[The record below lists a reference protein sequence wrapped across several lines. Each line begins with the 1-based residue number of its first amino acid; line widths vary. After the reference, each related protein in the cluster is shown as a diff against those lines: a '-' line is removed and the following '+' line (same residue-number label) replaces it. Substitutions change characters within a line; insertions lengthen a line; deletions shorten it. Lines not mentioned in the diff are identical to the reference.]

1 MLALILSPFYVAIIY
16 WVCRRWYK
24 FISALNI
31 KNKRLDFWLKH
42 FSWSMF
48 LLTIFIG
55 LAFILP
61 EDNFLRRPLFKIGAY
76 WLGISLYLILYVAL
90 IDLLRWIY
98 SKVFKDKY
106 NDFYARTICTLLI
119 IVLTGVTSIYGIIN
133 AKIVRT
139 TEYEITINK
148 DGGNFKEMTIA
159 MFGDPQ
165 FGYNIGEY
173 HLKQAVDIINKND
186 VDIVCVAGDI
196 FDNQYSAIK
205 HPDKLIELFN
215 QIKSKYGMY
224 AVLGNH
230 DVEEPI
236 LCGFTFNDDDLENKL
251 ASKEMLEFIRKS
263 GMVLLYDENVIIND
277 SVNLYGRADQE
288 RPNLGNIT
296 RKESGDIFKEVDTT
310 KPLFVLD
317 HEPREYDE
325 LEKAGVD
332 LMMAGHTH
340 DGQLWPTK
348 IATDIIWENAYG
360 LWVKNA
366 FHAITTS
373 GLGLFGPNMRVGTIA
388 EVCIIHVKF
397 REVVIPIFL
406 YN

>member
-106 NDFYARTICTLLI
+106 NDFYARTICALLI

-186 VDIVCVAGDI
+186 VDIVCVVGDI

-205 HPDKLIELFN
+205 NPDKLIDLFN

-236 LCGFTFNDDDLENKL
+236 LCGFTFNDDDIKNKL
-251 ASKEMLEFIRKS
+251 ASKEMLDFIRKS
-263 GMVLLYDENVIIND
+263 GMVLLYDENVIINN

-296 RKESGDIFKEVDTT
+296 RKESGDLFKEVDVS
-310 KPLFVLD
+310 KPIMVLD

-340 DGQLWPTK
+340 DGQLLPTK
-348 IATDIIWENAYG
+348 IATDIIWENPYG

-373 GLGLFGPNMRVGTIA
+373 GLGLFGPNIRVGTIA

-397 REVVIPIFL
+397 R
-406 YN
+406 

>member
-61 EDNFLRRPLFKIGAY
+61 EDNFLRIPLFKIGAY

-106 NDFYARTICTLLI
+106 NDFYARTICALLI

-148 DGGNFKEMTIA
+148 GGGNFKEMTIA

-186 VDIVCVAGDI
+186 VDIVCVVGDI

-205 HPDKLIELFN
+205 NPDKLIDLFN

-236 LCGFTFNDDDLENKL
+236 LCGFTFNDDDIKNKL
-251 ASKEMLEFIRKS
+251 ASKEMLDFIRKS
-263 GMVLLYDENVIIND
+263 GMVLLYDENVIINN

-296 RKESGDIFKEVDTT
+296 RKESGDLFKEVDVS
-310 KPLFVLD
+310 KPIMVLD

-340 DGQLWPTK
+340 DGQLLPTK
-348 IATDIIWENAYG
+348 IATDIIWENPYG

-397 REVVIPIFL
+397 R
-406 YN
+406 

>member
-106 NDFYARTICTLLI
+106 NDFYARLICTLLI

-186 VDIVCVAGDI
+186 VDIVCVVGDI

-205 HPDKLIELFN
+205 HPDKLIDLFN

-251 ASKEMLEFIRKS
+251 ASKEMLDFIKKS

-277 SVNLYGRADQE
+277 SINLYGRADQE

-397 REVVIPIFL
+397 R
-406 YN
+406 

>member
-139 TEYEITINK
+139 TEYKITINK

-186 VDIVCVAGDI
+186 VDIVCVVGDI

-205 HPDKLIELFN
+205 HPDKLIDLFN

-251 ASKEMLEFIRKS
+251 ASKEMLDFIKKS

-296 RKESGDIFKEVDTT
+296 RKESGDIFKEVDAT

-348 IATDIIWENAYG
+348 IATDIIWENPYG

-397 REVVIPIFL
+397 R
-406 YN
+406 

>member
-106 NDFYARTICTLLI
+106 NDFYARTICALLI
-119 IVLTGVTSIYGIIN
+119 IVLTGVISIYGIIN

-186 VDIVCVAGDI
+186 VDIVCVVGDI

-205 HPDKLIELFN
+205 NPDKLIDLFN

-236 LCGFTFNDDDLENKL
+236 LCGFTFNDDDIKNKL
-251 ASKEMLEFIRKS
+251 ASKEMLDFIRKS
-263 GMVLLYDENVIIND
+263 GMVLLYDENVIINN

-296 RKESGDIFKEVDTT
+296 RKESGDLFKEVDVS
-310 KPLFVLD
+310 KPIMVLD

-348 IATDIIWENAYG
+348 IATDIIWENPYG

-373 GLGLFGPNMRVGTIA
+373 GLGLFGPNMRVGTIT

-397 REVVIPIFL
+397 R
-406 YN
+406 

>member
-24 FISALNI
+24 FVSALNI

-76 WLGISLYLILYVAL
+76 WLGISLYLILYVAV

-98 SKVFKDKY
+98 SKIFKDKY
-106 NDFYARTICTLLI
+106 NEFYARTICTLLI
-119 IVLTGVTSIYGIIN
+119 IILTAVTSIYGIIN

-186 VDIVCVAGDI
+186 VDIVCVVGDI

-205 HPDKLIELFN
+205 NPDKLIDLFN

-236 LCGFTFNDDDLENKL
+236 LCGFTFNDETLENKL
-251 ASKEMLEFIRKS
+251 ASKEMLDFIRKS

-296 RKESGDIFKEVDTT
+296 RKESGDLFKNVDTT
-310 KPLFVLD
+310 KPIFVLD

-348 IATDIIWENAYG
+348 IATDIIWENPYG

-397 REVVIPIFL
+397 R
-406 YN
+406 

>member
-24 FISALNI
+24 FVSALNI

-76 WLGISLYLILYVAL
+76 WLGISLYLILYVAV

-106 NDFYARTICTLLI
+106 NEFYARTICTILI
-119 IVLTGVTSIYGIIN
+119 IVLTGATSIYGIIN

-186 VDIVCVAGDI
+186 VDIVCVVGDI

-205 HPDKLIELFN
+205 NPDKLIDLFN

-236 LCGFTFNDDDLENKL
+236 LCGFTFNDETLENKL
-251 ASKEMLEFIRKS
+251 ASKEMLDFIRKS

-296 RKESGDIFKEVDTT
+296 RKESGDLFKEVDVS
-310 KPLFVLD
+310 KPIMVLD

-348 IATDIIWENAYG
+348 IATDIIWENSYG

-397 REVVIPIFL
+397 R
-406 YN
+406 

>member
-106 NDFYARTICTLLI
+106 NDFYARTICALLI

-205 HPDKLIELFN
+205 NPDKLIDLFN

-236 LCGFTFNDDDLENKL
+236 LCGFTFNDDDIENKL
-251 ASKEMLEFIRKS
+251 ASKEMLDFIKKS

-348 IATDIIWENAYG
+348 IATDIIWENPYG

-397 REVVIPIFL
+397 R
-406 YN
+406 

>member
-106 NDFYARTICTLLI
+106 NDFYARTICALLI

-186 VDIVCVAGDI
+186 VDIVCVVGDI

-205 HPDKLIELFN
+205 NPDKLIDLFN

-236 LCGFTFNDDDLENKL
+236 LCGFTFNDDDIKNKL
-251 ASKEMLEFIRKS
+251 ASKEMLDFIRKS
-263 GMVLLYDENVIIND
+263 GMILLYDENVIINN

-296 RKESGDIFKEVDTT
+296 RKESGDLFKEVDVS
-310 KPLFVLD
+310 KPIMVLD

-340 DGQLWPTK
+340 DGQLLPTK
-348 IATDIIWENAYG
+348 IATDIIWENPYG

-397 REVVIPIFL
+397 R
-406 YN
+406 

>member
-251 ASKEMLEFIRKS
+251 ASKEMLDFIKKS
-263 GMVLLYDENVIIND
+263 GMVLLYDENVIINN

-325 LEKAGVD
+325 LEKAG
-332 LMMAGHTH
+332 HTH

-348 IATDIIWENAYG
+348 IATDIIWENPYG

-397 REVVIPIFL
+397 R
-406 YN
+406 

>member
-106 NDFYARTICTLLI
+106 NDFYARTICALLI

-205 HPDKLIELFN
+205 NPDKLIDLFN

-251 ASKEMLEFIRKS
+251 ASKEMLDFIKKS

-296 RKESGDIFKEVDTT
+296 RKESGDLFKEVDVS
-310 KPLFVLD
+310 KPIMVLD

-325 LEKAGVD
+325 LEKTGVD

-340 DGQLWPTK
+340 DGQLWPAK
-348 IATDIIWENAYG
+348 IGTDLVWENPYG

-397 REVVIPIFL
+397 R
-406 YN
+406 

>member
-106 NDFYARTICTLLI
+106 NDFYARTICALLI

-205 HPDKLIELFN
+205 NPDKLIDLFN

-236 LCGFTFNDDDLENKL
+236 LCGFTFNDETLENKL
-251 ASKEMLEFIRKS
+251 ASKEMLDFIKKS

-348 IATDIIWENAYG
+348 IATDIIWENPYG
-360 LWVKNA
+360 LWVKNT

-397 REVVIPIFL
+397 R
-406 YN
+406 

>member
-24 FISALNI
+24 FVSALNI

-76 WLGISLYLILYVAL
+76 WLGISLYLILYVAV

-106 NDFYARTICTLLI
+106 NEFYARTICTLLI
-119 IVLTGVTSIYGIIN
+119 IILTGVTSIYGIIN

-205 HPDKLIELFN
+205 NPDKLIDLFN

-251 ASKEMLEFIRKS
+251 ASKEMLDFIKKS

-348 IATDIIWENAYG
+348 IATDIIWENPYG

-397 REVVIPIFL
+397 R
-406 YN
+406 

>member
-159 MFGDPQ
+159 IFGDPQ

-251 ASKEMLEFIRKS
+251 ASKEMLDFIKKS
-263 GMVLLYDENVIIND
+263 GMVLLYDENVIINN

-348 IATDIIWENAYG
+348 IATDIIWENPYG

-397 REVVIPIFL
+397 R
-406 YN
+406 

>member
-24 FISALNI
+24 FLSALNI

-76 WLGISLYLILYVAL
+76 WLGISLYLILYVAV

-98 SKVFKDKY
+98 SKIFKDKY
-106 NDFYARTICTLLI
+106 NEFYARTICTLLI
-119 IVLTGVTSIYGIIN
+119 IVLTGATSIYGIIN

-139 TEYEITINK
+139 TEYDITINK

-186 VDIVCVAGDI
+186 VDIVCVVGDI

-205 HPDKLIELFN
+205 NPDKLIDLFN

-251 ASKEMLEFIRKS
+251 ASKEMLDFIKKS

-296 RKESGDIFKEVDTT
+296 RKESGELFKEVDVS
-310 KPLFVLD
+310 KPIMVID

-348 IATDIIWENAYG
+348 IATDIIWENPYG

-397 REVVIPIFL
+397 R
-406 YN
+406 

>member
-98 SKVFKDKY
+98 SKLFKDKY

-186 VDIVCVAGDI
+186 VDIVCVVGDI

-205 HPDKLIELFN
+205 HPDKLIDLFN

-236 LCGFTFNDDDLENKL
+236 LCGFTFNDDDIENKL
-251 ASKEMLEFIRKS
+251 ASKEMLDFIKKS

-277 SVNLYGRADQE
+277 SINLYGRADQE

-360 LWVKNA
+360 LWVKNT

-397 REVVIPIFL
+397 R
-406 YN
+406 

>member
-24 FISALNI
+24 FVSALNI

-76 WLGISLYLILYVAL
+76 WLGISLYLILYVAV

-98 SKVFKDKY
+98 SKIFKDKY
-106 NDFYARTICTLLI
+106 NEFYARTICTLLI
-119 IVLTGVTSIYGIIN
+119 IILTAVTSIYGIIN

-139 TEYEITINK
+139 TEYDITINK

-186 VDIVCVAGDI
+186 VDIVCVVGDI

-236 LCGFTFNDDDLENKL
+236 LCGFTFNDETLENKV
-251 ASKEMLEFIRKS
+251 ASKEMLDFIRKS

-296 RKESGDIFKEVDTT
+296 RKESGDLFKDVDTT
-310 KPLFVLD
+310 KPIFVLD

-348 IATDIIWENAYG
+348 IATDIIWENPYG

-397 REVVIPIFL
+397 R
-406 YN
+406 

>member
-98 SKVFKDKY
+98 SKLFKDKY
-106 NDFYARTICTLLI
+106 NDFYARLICTLLI
-119 IVLTGVTSIYGIIN
+119 IVLTGATSIYGIIN

-186 VDIVCVAGDI
+186 VDIVCVVGDI

-205 HPDKLIELFN
+205 NPDKLIDLFN

-251 ASKEMLEFIRKS
+251 ASKEMLDFIKKS

-348 IATDIIWENAYG
+348 IATDIIWENPYG
-360 LWVKNA
+360 LWVKNT

-397 REVVIPIFL
+397 R
-406 YN
+406 

>member
-106 NDFYARTICTLLI
+106 NDFYARTICALLI

-165 FGYNIGEY
+165 FGYNIGKY

-186 VDIVCVAGDI
+186 VDIVCVVGDI

-205 HPDKLIELFN
+205 NPDKLIDLFN

-236 LCGFTFNDDDLENKL
+236 LCGFTFNDDDIKNKL
-251 ASKEMLEFIRKS
+251 ASKEMLDFIRKS
-263 GMVLLYDENVIIND
+263 GMVLLYDENVIINN

-296 RKESGDIFKEVDTT
+296 RKESGDLFKEVDVS
-310 KPLFVLD
+310 KPIMVLD

-340 DGQLWPTK
+340 DGQLLPTK
-348 IATDIIWENAYG
+348 IATDIIWENPYG

-397 REVVIPIFL
+397 R
-406 YN
+406 

>member
-119 IVLTGVTSIYGIIN
+119 IVLTGATSIYGIIN

-186 VDIVCVAGDI
+186 VDIVCVVGDI

-251 ASKEMLEFIRKS
+251 ASKEMLDFIKKS

-277 SVNLYGRADQE
+277 SINLYGRADQE

-296 RKESGDIFKEVDTT
+296 RKESGDLFKEVDVS
-310 KPLFVLD
+310 KPIMVLD

-348 IATDIIWENAYG
+348 IATDIIWENPYG

-397 REVVIPIFL
+397 R
-406 YN
+406 

>member
-106 NDFYARTICTLLI
+106 NDFYARTICALLI
-119 IVLTGVTSIYGIIN
+119 IVLTGGTSIYGIIN

-186 VDIVCVAGDI
+186 VDIVCVVGDI

-205 HPDKLIELFN
+205 NPDKLIDLFN

-251 ASKEMLEFIRKS
+251 ASKEMLDFIKKS

-296 RKESGDIFKEVDTT
+296 RKESGDLFKEVDVS
-310 KPLFVLD
+310 KPIMVLD

-340 DGQLWPTK
+340 DGQLLPIK
-348 IATDIIWENAYG
+348 IATDIIWENPYG

-397 REVVIPIFL
+397 R
-406 YN
+406 

>member
-98 SKVFKDKY
+98 SKLFKDKY
-106 NDFYARTICTLLI
+106 NDFYARLICTLLI
-119 IVLTGVTSIYGIIN
+119 IVLTGATSIYGIIN

-186 VDIVCVAGDI
+186 VDIVCVVGDI

-236 LCGFTFNDDDLENKL
+236 LCGFTFNDDDIENKL
-251 ASKEMLEFIRKS
+251 ASKEMLDFIKKS

-277 SVNLYGRADQE
+277 SINLYGRADQE

-348 IATDIIWENAYG
+348 IATDIIWENPYG
-360 LWVKNA
+360 LWVKNT

-397 REVVIPIFL
+397 R
-406 YN
+406 

>member
-106 NDFYARTICTLLI
+106 NDFYARTICALLI

-139 TEYEITINK
+139 IEYEITINK

-186 VDIVCVAGDI
+186 VDIVCVVGDI

-205 HPDKLIELFN
+205 NPDKLIDLFN

-251 ASKEMLEFIRKS
+251 ASKEMLDFIKKS

-397 REVVIPIFL
+397 R
-406 YN
+406 

>member
-119 IVLTGVTSIYGIIN
+119 IVLTGATSIYGIIN

-165 FGYNIGEY
+165 FSYNIGEY

-186 VDIVCVAGDI
+186 VDIVCVVGDI

-251 ASKEMLEFIRKS
+251 ASKEMLDFIKKS

-348 IATDIIWENAYG
+348 IATDIIWENPYG

-397 REVVIPIFL
+397 R
-406 YN
+406 

>member
-106 NDFYARTICTLLI
+106 NDFYARTICALLI

-205 HPDKLIELFN
+205 NPDKLIDLFN

-236 LCGFTFNDDDLENKL
+236 LCGFTFNDDDIENKL
-251 ASKEMLEFIRKS
+251 ASKEMLDFIRKS

-397 REVVIPIFL
+397 R
-406 YN
+406 

>member
-119 IVLTGVTSIYGIIN
+119 IVLTGITSIYGIIN

-186 VDIVCVAGDI
+186 VDIVCVVGDI

-205 HPDKLIELFN
+205 NPDKLIDLFN

-236 LCGFTFNDDDLENKL
+236 LCGFTFNDETLENKL
-251 ASKEMLEFIRKS
+251 ASKEMLDFIRKS

-296 RKESGDIFKEVDTT
+296 RKESGELFKEVDVS
-310 KPLFVLD
+310 KPIMVLD

-348 IATDIIWENAYG
+348 IATDIIWENPYG

-397 REVVIPIFL
+397 R
-406 YN
+406 

>member
-106 NDFYARTICTLLI
+106 NDFYARLICTLLI
-119 IVLTGVTSIYGIIN
+119 IVLTGATSIYGIIN

-186 VDIVCVAGDI
+186 VDIVCVVGDI

-251 ASKEMLEFIRKS
+251 ASKEMLDFIKKS

-277 SVNLYGRADQE
+277 SINLYGRADQE

-348 IATDIIWENAYG
+348 IATDIIWENPYG

-397 REVVIPIFL
+397 R
-406 YN
+406 

>member
-76 WLGISLYLILYVAL
+76 WLGISLYLILYVAV

-98 SKVFKDKY
+98 SKIFKDKY
-106 NDFYARTICTLLI
+106 NEFYARTICTLLI
-119 IVLTGVTSIYGIIN
+119 IILTAVTSIYGIIN

-139 TEYEITINK
+139 TEYDITINK

-186 VDIVCVAGDI
+186 VDIVCVVGDI

-205 HPDKLIELFN
+205 NPDKLIDLFN

-236 LCGFTFNDDDLENKL
+236 LCGFTFNDETLENKL
-251 ASKEMLEFIRKS
+251 ASKEMLDFIRKS

-296 RKESGDIFKEVDTT
+296 RKESGELFKEVDVS
-310 KPLFVLD
+310 KPIMVLD

-348 IATDIIWENAYG
+348 IATDIIWENPYG
-360 LWVKNA
+360 LLVKNA

-397 REVVIPIFL
+397 R
-406 YN
+406 

>member
-98 SKVFKDKY
+98 SKLFKDKY

-186 VDIVCVAGDI
+186 VDFVCVVGDI

-205 HPDKLIELFN
+205 HPDKLIDLFK

-236 LCGFTFNDDDLENKL
+236 LCGFTFNDDDIENKL
-251 ASKEMLEFIRKS
+251 ASKEMLDFIKKS

-348 IATDIIWENAYG
+348 IATDIIWENPYG

-397 REVVIPIFL
+397 R
-406 YN
+406 

>member
-98 SKVFKDKY
+98 SKLFKDKY

-119 IVLTGVTSIYGIIN
+119 IILTGVTSIYGIIN

-205 HPDKLIELFN
+205 NPDKLIDLFN

-251 ASKEMLEFIRKS
+251 ASKEMLDFIKKS

-348 IATDIIWENAYG
+348 IATDIIWENPYG
-360 LWVKNA
+360 LWVKNT

-397 REVVIPIFL
+397 R
-406 YN
+406 

>member
-106 NDFYARTICTLLI
+106 NDFYARTICALLI

-186 VDIVCVAGDI
+186 VDIVCVVGDI

-205 HPDKLIELFN
+205 NPDKLIDLFK

-236 LCGFTFNDDDLENKL
+236 LCGFTFNDDDIENKL
-251 ASKEMLEFIRKS
+251 ASKEMLDFIRKS
-263 GMVLLYDENVIIND
+263 GMVLLYDENVIINN

-296 RKESGDIFKEVDTT
+296 RKESGDLFKEVDVS
-310 KPLFVLD
+310 KPIMVLD

-325 LEKAGVD
+325 LEKTGVD

-340 DGQLWPTK
+340 DGQLWPAK
-348 IATDIIWENAYG
+348 IGTDLVWENPYG

-397 REVVIPIFL
+397 R
-406 YN
+406 

>member
-76 WLGISLYLILYVAL
+76 WLGISLYLILYVAV

-106 NDFYARTICTLLI
+106 NEFYARTICTLLI
-119 IVLTGVTSIYGIIN
+119 IVLTGATSIYGIIN

-139 TEYEITINK
+139 TEYDITINK

-186 VDIVCVAGDI
+186 VDIVCVVGDI

-205 HPDKLIELFN
+205 NPDKLIDLFN

-236 LCGFTFNDDDLENKL
+236 LCGFTFNDETLENKL
-251 ASKEMLEFIRKS
+251 ASKEMLDFIRKS

-296 RKESGDIFKEVDTT
+296 RKESGELFKEVDVS
-310 KPLFVLD
+310 KPIMVLD

-348 IATDIIWENAYG
+348 IATDIIWENPYG

-397 REVVIPIFL
+397 R
-406 YN
+406 

>member
-24 FISALNI
+24 FVSALNI

-76 WLGISLYLILYVAL
+76 WLGISLYLILYVAV

-98 SKVFKDKY
+98 SKIFKDKY
-106 NDFYARTICTLLI
+106 NEFYARTICTLLI
-119 IVLTGVTSIYGIIN
+119 IILTAVTSIYGIIN

-186 VDIVCVAGDI
+186 VDIVCVVGDI

-205 HPDKLIELFN
+205 NPDKLIDLFN

-236 LCGFTFNDDDLENKL
+236 LCGFTFNDETLENKL
-251 ASKEMLEFIRKS
+251 ASKEMLDFIRKS

-296 RKESGDIFKEVDTT
+296 RKESGDLFKDVDTT
-310 KPLFVLD
+310 KPIFVLD

-348 IATDIIWENAYG
+348 IATDIIWENPYG

-397 REVVIPIFL
+397 R
-406 YN
+406 

>member
-106 NDFYARTICTLLI
+106 NDFYARLICTLLI
-119 IVLTGVTSIYGIIN
+119 IVLTGATSIYGIIN

-186 VDIVCVAGDI
+186 VDIVCVVGDI

-205 HPDKLIELFN
+205 HPDKLIDLFN

-236 LCGFTFNDDDLENKL
+236 LCGFTFNDDDIENKL
-251 ASKEMLEFIRKS
+251 ASKEMLDFIKKS

-348 IATDIIWENAYG
+348 IATDIIWENPYG

-397 REVVIPIFL
+397 R
-406 YN
+406 

>member
-24 FISALNI
+24 FVSALNI

-76 WLGISLYLILYVAL
+76 WLGISLYLILYVAV

-106 NDFYARTICTLLI
+106 NEFYARTICTLLI
-119 IVLTGVTSIYGIIN
+119 IILTAVTSIYGIIN

-139 TEYEITINK
+139 TEYDITINK

-186 VDIVCVAGDI
+186 VDIVCVVGDI

-205 HPDKLIELFN
+205 NPDKLIDLFN

-236 LCGFTFNDDDLENKL
+236 LCGFTFNDETLENKL
-251 ASKEMLEFIRKS
+251 ASKEMLDFIRKS

-296 RKESGDIFKEVDTT
+296 RKESGELFKEVDVS
-310 KPLFVLD
+310 KPIMVLD

-348 IATDIIWENAYG
+348 IATDIIWENPYG

-397 REVVIPIFL
+397 R
-406 YN
+406 

>member
-106 NDFYARTICTLLI
+106 NDFYARLICTLLI
-119 IVLTGVTSIYGIIN
+119 IVLTGATSIYGIIN

-186 VDIVCVAGDI
+186 VDIVCVVGDI

-205 HPDKLIELFN
+205 HPDKLIDLFN

-236 LCGFTFNDDDLENKL
+236 LCGFTFNDDDIENKL
-251 ASKEMLEFIRKS
+251 ASKEMLDFIKKS

-397 REVVIPIFL
+397 R
-406 YN
+406 

>member
-186 VDIVCVAGDI
+186 VDIVCVVGDI

-205 HPDKLIELFN
+205 HPDKLIDLFN

-236 LCGFTFNDDDLENKL
+236 LCGFTFNDETLENKL
-251 ASKEMLEFIRKS
+251 ASKEMLDFIKKS

-277 SVNLYGRADQE
+277 SINLYGRADQE

-397 REVVIPIFL
+397 R
-406 YN
+406 

>member
-106 NDFYARTICTLLI
+106 NDFYARTICALLI

-173 HLKQAVDIINKND
+173 HLKQTVDIINKND

-205 HPDKLIELFN
+205 NPDKLIDLFN

-236 LCGFTFNDDDLENKL
+236 LCGFTFNDDDIENKL
-251 ASKEMLEFIRKS
+251 ASKEMLDFIKKS

-397 REVVIPIFL
+397 R
-406 YN
+406 

>member
-76 WLGISLYLILYVAL
+76 WLGISLYLILYVAV

-106 NDFYARTICTLLI
+106 NEFYARTICTLLI
-119 IVLTGVTSIYGIIN
+119 IILTAVTSIYGIIN

-139 TEYEITINK
+139 TEYDITINK

-186 VDIVCVAGDI
+186 VDIVCVVGDI

-205 HPDKLIELFN
+205 NPDKLIDLFN

-236 LCGFTFNDDDLENKL
+236 LCGFTFNDETLENKL
-251 ASKEMLEFIRKS
+251 ASKEMLDFIRKS

-296 RKESGDIFKEVDTT
+296 RKESGDLFKDVDTT
-310 KPLFVLD
+310 KPIFVLD

-348 IATDIIWENAYG
+348 IATDIIWENPYG

-397 REVVIPIFL
+397 R
-406 YN
+406 

>member
-106 NDFYARTICTLLI
+106 NDFYARTICALLI
-119 IVLTGVTSIYGIIN
+119 IVLTGVTSIYGFIN

-186 VDIVCVAGDI
+186 VDIVCVVGDI

-205 HPDKLIELFN
+205 NPDKLIDLFK

-251 ASKEMLEFIRKS
+251 ASKEMLDFIKKS
-263 GMVLLYDENVIIND
+263 GMLLLYDENVIIND

-397 REVVIPIFL
+397 R
-406 YN
+406 